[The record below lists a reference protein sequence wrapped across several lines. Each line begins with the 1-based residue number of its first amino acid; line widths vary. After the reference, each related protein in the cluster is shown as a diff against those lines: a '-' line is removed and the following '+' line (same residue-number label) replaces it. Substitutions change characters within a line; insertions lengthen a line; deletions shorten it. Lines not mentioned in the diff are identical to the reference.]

1 MAREKPWEKRDRR
14 FYLVGPK
21 KGQPRPSKQTRVRRR
36 RQRMVD
42 GQRAEADAV
51 GEVLRQLEEEE
62 LAEAMSEVGVLEEHD
77 VVKYRLVGGYR
88 SEKDGHTWYPLE
100 NEDEIERLGRLV
112 VLDKDDVVSGKRWF
126 REGYPDHWMENY
138 TMKKRKWLA
147 ERSLRDYGK
156 QFVEYKG
163 TWYEAEEVRK

>member
-1 MAREKPWEKRDRR
+1 MA
-14 FYLVGPK
+14 
-21 KGQPRPSKQTRVRRR
+21 
-36 RQRMVD
+36 D

-88 SEKDGHTWYPLE
+88 SEKDGQTWYGMDD
-100 NEDEIERLGRLV
+100 EDEQLLGRLV
-112 VLDKDDVVSGKRWF
+112 VLSKDDVESGKRWF
-126 REGYPDHWMENY
+126 REKYPDRWMEEY
-138 TMKKRKWLA
+138 TTKKRMRLGS
-147 ERSLRDYGK
+147 RSLGDYGK